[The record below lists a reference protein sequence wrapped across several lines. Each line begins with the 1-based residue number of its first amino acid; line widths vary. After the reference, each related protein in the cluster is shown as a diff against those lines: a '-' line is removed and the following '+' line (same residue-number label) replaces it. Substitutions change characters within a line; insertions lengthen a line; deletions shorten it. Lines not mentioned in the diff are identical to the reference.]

1 MRSICPIANGFE
13 ARSPCPGLNSLANHG
28 FLPHDGRNISIIQ
41 ICKAIWEGLGA
52 TPDIAA
58 AGLAFAFFPWP
69 LENLKDFR
77 FDLEQLSTHMM
88 FNEHDVSYS
97 RNDAFLGDNA
107 RFNQTVWGQ
116 SLKELRPEMLTP
128 TDFAKARQARAE
140 DTFARNT
147 NTTFSFFDMALSSTE
162 TSFFFTVFGSGR
174 KTSKSM
180 IRYFIENE
188 RLPVALGW
196 LPRLNTNAASVAL
209 LIPEVLLGM
218 PKIWAK
224 LGSQTLDVLNL
235 KVKLVCLLKHGMLLT
250 LL

>member
-1 MRSICPIANGFE
+1 
-13 ARSPCPGLNSLANHG
+13 
-28 FLPHDGRNISIIQ
+28 
-41 ICKAIWEGLGA
+41 
-52 TPDIAA
+52 
-58 AGLAFAFFPWP
+58 
-69 LENLKDFR
+69 
-77 FDLEQLSTHMM
+77 MM

-107 RFNQTVWGQ
+107 RFNQTVWDQ
-116 SLKELRPEMLTP
+116 SLKELKPEMLTP

-235 KVKLVCLLKHGMLLT
+235 KTFLT
-250 LL
+250 LINQRIATGDMLGYLDSFKSVLDDENADSSSVSRLADLIKSAA